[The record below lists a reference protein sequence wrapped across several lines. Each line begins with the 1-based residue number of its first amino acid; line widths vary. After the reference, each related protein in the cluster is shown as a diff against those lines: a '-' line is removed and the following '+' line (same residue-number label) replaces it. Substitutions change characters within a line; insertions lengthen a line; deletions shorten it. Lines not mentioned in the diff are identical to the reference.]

1 MIDEQQFAAS
11 VERERRRRRRDG
23 LLLWALASLLF
34 VKPVHVL
41 LGLVG
46 LPVEFRWPL
55 AWVGAPLA
63 TALVYA
69 AVRGVG
75 GLASGALMN
84 ILHPG
89 RGGKAAPPGYS
100 HAEAL
105 AAAGRM
111 AEAEAAFEALHAE
124 RGDRVDVLHA
134 EIAWQLKP
142 GGNVERA
149 KALLQRLR
157 KANGATRSDD
167 LFATQRLIDL
177 YLGPL
182 HDTDRAMSE
191 LRRIMQQF
199 PGSRDA
205 EGAQTA
211 LATLREQAGHAA
223 PHAPRD
229 IRNADST
236 PPSSSEP

>member
-1 MIDEQQFAAS
+1 VIDEQQFAAS
-11 VERERRRRRRDG
+11 VERERRRRRRDM

-34 VKPVHVL
+34 VKPAHAL
-41 LGLVG
+41 LGMVG
-46 LPVEFRWPL
+46 LPVDLRWPL
-55 AWVGAPLA
+55 AWLASPLA

-69 AVRGVG
+69 AVAGVG
-75 GLASGALMN
+75 GVASGLMMN

-89 RGGKAAPPGYS
+89 RGGEAAPPGFS

-111 AEAEAAFEALHAE
+111 EEAAAAFEALHAE
-124 RGDRVDVLHA
+124 RGDRAEVLHA

-142 GGNVERA
+142 GGSVERA
-149 KALLQRLR
+149 KTLLQRLR
-157 KANGATRSDD
+157 KAAGATRADE
-167 LFATQRLIDL
+167 LYATQRLIDL

-182 HDTDRAMSE
+182 RDPDRAMSE
-191 LRRIMQQF
+191 LRRVIQQF

-205 EGAQTA
+205 EGAEVA
-211 LATLREQAGHAA
+211 LATLREQARLNAIDTS
-223 PHAPRD
+223 RD
-229 IRNADST
+229 ARETDHT

>member
-1 MIDEQQFAAS
+1 VIDEQQFAAS
-11 VERERRRRRRDG
+11 VERERRRRRRDA

-34 VKPVHVL
+34 VKPAQVL

-46 LPVEFRWPL
+46 LPVDLRWPL
-55 AWVGAPLA
+55 AWVAALLA

-69 AVRGVG
+69 AVAGLG
-75 GLASGALMN
+75 GFASGLMMN

-89 RGGKAAPPGYS
+89 RGGEAAPPGFS

-111 AEAEAAFEALHAE
+111 EDATAAFEALHAE

-142 GGNVERA
+142 GGSVERA
-149 KALLQRLR
+149 KTLLQRLR
-157 KANGATRSDD
+157 KASGATRADE
-167 LFATQRLIDL
+167 LYATQRLIDL
-177 YLGPL
+177 YLGLLRDP
-182 HDTDRAMSE
+182 DRAMSE
-191 LRRIMQQF
+191 LRRVMQQF

-205 EGAQTA
+205 EGAAVA
-211 LATLREQAGHAA
+211 LATLREQARLDAENA
-223 PHAPRD
+223 SREVRD
-229 IRNADST
+229 TDPT
-236 PPSSSEP
+236 PPSSPEP

>member
-11 VERERRRRRRDG
+11 VERERRRRRRDA

-34 VKPVHVL
+34 VKPAHAL
-41 LGLVG
+41 LGLIG
-46 LPVEFRWPL
+46 LPVDVRWPL
-55 AWVGAPLA
+55 AWVAAPLA

-69 AVRGVG
+69 AVVGVSG
-75 GLASGALMN
+75 MASGLVLN

-111 AEAEAAFEALHAE
+111 TEAEAAFEALHAE

-142 GGNVERA
+142 GGSVERA
-149 KALLQRLR
+149 KTLLQRLR
-157 KANGATRSDD
+157 KATGATRADD
-167 LFATQRLIDL
+167 LYATQRLIDL

-182 HDTDRAMSE
+182 RDPDRAMSE
-191 LRRIMQQF
+191 LRRIIQQF

-211 LATLREQAGHAA
+211 LATLREQAGREVPVA
-223 PHAPRD
+223 PDVSRGTDP
-229 IRNADST
+229 T
-236 PPSSSEP
+236 PPSSSQS

>member
-11 VERERRRRRRDG
+11 VERERRRRRRNA

-34 VKPVHVL
+34 VKPAHVL

-46 LPVEFRWPL
+46 LPVDLRWPL
-55 AWVGAPLA
+55 AWVAAPLA

-69 AVRGVG
+69 AVAGVG
-75 GLASGALMN
+75 GLASGVMMN

-89 RGGKAAPPGYS
+89 RGGEAAPPGYS

-111 AEAEAAFEALHAE
+111 TEAEAAFEALHAE

-142 GGNVERA
+142 GGSVERA
-149 KALLQRLR
+149 KILLQRLR
-157 KANGATRSDD
+157 KAAGATRADE
-167 LFATQRLIDL
+167 LYATQRLIDL

-191 LRRIMQQF
+191 LRRIIQQF

-205 EGAQTA
+205 EGAQMA
-211 LATLREQAGHAA
+211 LATLREQAGHSA
-223 PHAPRD
+223 PQALRD
-229 IRNADST
+229 IRNADTT